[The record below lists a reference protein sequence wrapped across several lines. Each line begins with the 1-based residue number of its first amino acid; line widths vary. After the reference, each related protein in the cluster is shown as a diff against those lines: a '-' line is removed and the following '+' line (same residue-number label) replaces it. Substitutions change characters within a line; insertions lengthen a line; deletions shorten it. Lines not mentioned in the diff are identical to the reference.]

1 MVVVSKAAKA
11 IGLLAAGLRAG
22 FSPNAKV
29 LLPVLLE
36 KLKEKK
42 LTVMAAVNE
51 TLDIFADQCFP
62 LLDVME
68 DIPTVIGSF
77 YI

>member
-1 MVVVSKAAKA
+1 MVVSKAAKA
-11 IGLLAAGLRAG
+11 IGLLAAGLRTG

-42 LTVMAAVNE
+42 ITVMTSVNE

-68 DIPTVIGSF
+68 DIFIITLIGHF
-77 YI
+77 